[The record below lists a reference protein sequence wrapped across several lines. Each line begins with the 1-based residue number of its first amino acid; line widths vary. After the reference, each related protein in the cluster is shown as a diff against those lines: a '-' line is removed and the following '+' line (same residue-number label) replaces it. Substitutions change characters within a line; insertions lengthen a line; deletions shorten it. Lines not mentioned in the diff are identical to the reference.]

1 MNISD
6 AGLKLIM
13 DSEGLRLKAYQDSV
27 GVWTIGYGH
36 TKGVAE
42 GLEINEADARDLL
55 LEDVKSSEDCVTD
68 NVQVALTQGQYDAL
82 VSFVFNLGCGAFH
95 GSTLLHELNAGNY
108 KAAAEQFG
116 RWVHA
121 GSEVLPGLVT
131 RRANEKAL
139 FLS

>member
-36 TKGVAE
+36 TRGVAE

-82 VSFVFNLGCGAFH
+82 VSFVFNLGC
-95 GSTLLHELNAGNY
+95 
-108 KAAAEQFG
+108 
-116 RWVHA
+116 
-121 GSEVLPGLVT
+121 
-131 RRANEKAL
+131 AL
-139 FLS
+139 FMAAHFCMNLMRGTIRQLRSSLAGGFTRAVRYCRDW